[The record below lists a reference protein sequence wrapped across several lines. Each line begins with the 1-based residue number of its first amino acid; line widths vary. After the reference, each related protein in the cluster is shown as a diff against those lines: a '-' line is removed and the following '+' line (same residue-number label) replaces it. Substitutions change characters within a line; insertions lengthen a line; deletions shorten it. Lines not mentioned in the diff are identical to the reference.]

1 MAPVV
6 IYDACVL
13 HPAPLRDLLIRIARA
28 GLVRARWTEQ
38 ILDETFRSVLRRR
51 PELEVPLRRTREL
64 MIMAVPDCLVV
75 GHEDLIRIAGTAR
88 SGRPPRARCR
98 DPVRC
103 RDHRHG

>member
-1 MAPVV
+1 MISVV

-51 PELEVPLRRTREL
+51 PELEAHT
-64 MIMAVPDCLVV
+64 
-75 GHEDLIRIAGTAR
+75 
-88 SGRPPRARCR
+88 
-98 DPVRC
+98 
-103 RDHRHG
+103 